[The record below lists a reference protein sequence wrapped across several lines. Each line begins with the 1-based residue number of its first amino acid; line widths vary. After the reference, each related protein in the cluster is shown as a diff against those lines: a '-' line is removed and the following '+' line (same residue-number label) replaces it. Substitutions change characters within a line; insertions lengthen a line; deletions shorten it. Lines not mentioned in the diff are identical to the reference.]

1 MVSLE
6 YAYLAAV
13 YEEFS
18 VEHRKRGKKETCYAK
33 THIILVKRIKMKIK
47 SFLMEKNEP
56 KYFNRKATCT
66 MEHKGVYVHAGQSTL
81 LAFFWLLSAATMTL
95 LRATFGKFTR

>member
-1 MVSLE
+1 MQRHTD
-6 YAYLAAV
+6 Y
-13 YEEFS
+13 FS
-18 VEHRKRGKKETCYAK
+18 KKNKNENKILSYGKK
-33 THIILVKRIKMKIK
+33 
-47 SFLMEKNEP
+47 KNES

>member
-1 MVSLE
+1 
-6 YAYLAAV
+6 
-13 YEEFS
+13 
-18 VEHRKRGKKETCYAK
+18 
-33 THIILVKRIKMKIK
+33 
-47 SFLMEKNEP
+47 MEKKNES